1 MFLDLVSK
9 IENWKFNNQLYDERD
24 DFPFS
29 MARKTHRTSDIPS
42 EMFYSISGAEMLRT
56 AGTTRK
62 YDKSVDV
69 IYAMSKQGG
78 NIFLFVRSMAEID
91 IRHFLSK

>member
-1 MFLDLVSK
+1 
-9 IENWKFNNQLYDERD
+9 
-24 DFPFS
+24 
-29 MARKTHRTSDIPS
+29 
-42 EMFYSISGAEMLRT
+42 MLRT

>member
-1 MFLDLVSK
+1 
-9 IENWKFNNQLYDERD
+9 
-24 DFPFS
+24 

-42 EMFYSISGAEMLRT
+42 EMFYSISEAEMLRT
-56 AGTTRK
+56 VGTTRK